1 MGGSDS
7 GVRFCPGLRWEERVD
22 LVLTLLVEVKGQ
34 KCTRRGVGS
43 RFGAWIQWAV
53 AAGTA
58 EEPGDTWA
66 LGDQQERNQRHG
78 IPNPEWPS

>member
-1 MGGSDS
+1 MYQERS
-7 GVRFCPGLRWEERVD
+7 GQQVWCLDTV
-22 LVLTLLVEVKGQ
+22 
-34 KCTRRGVGS
+34 
-43 RFGAWIQWAV
+43 AV

-78 IPNPEWPS
+78 IPNPEWMVFKKIIYIFKAGVFFFLIVVLFIFFT

>member
-1 MGGSDS
+1 M
-7 GVRFCPGLRWEERVD
+7 
-22 LVLTLLVEVKGQ
+22 VLTLLVEVKGQ

-43 RFGAWIQWAV
+43 RFGAWIQCAV

-66 LGDQQERNQRHG
+66 LGDQQERTRAMGSPTQSGPHDHALSKR
-78 IPNPEWPS
+78 

>member
-1 MGGSDS
+1 MYQERS
-7 GVRFCPGLRWEERVD
+7 GQQVWCLDTV
-22 LVLTLLVEVKGQ
+22 
-34 KCTRRGVGS
+34 
-43 RFGAWIQWAV
+43 AV

>member
-1 MGGSDS
+1 MYQERS
-7 GVRFCPGLRWEERVD
+7 GQQVWCLDTV
-22 LVLTLLVEVKGQ
+22 
-34 KCTRRGVGS
+34 
-43 RFGAWIQWAV
+43 AV

-58 EEPGDTWA
+58 KEPGDTWA